1 MKSFL
6 RFRQGDVLLVWA
18 EPSANGYQSK
28 LPHLVLAEGEVTGH
42 KHQITQG
49 QAELIEKNGILF
61 LKVLSETVTLS
72 HEEHQPIQ
80 IPQGTW
86 MVRIQREYEPTGLRL
101 VAD

>member
-1 MKSFL
+1 MKSF

-18 EPSANGYQSK
+18 EPLSTYYELK
-28 LPHLVLAEGEVTGH
+28 LPHRVLARGESTGH
-42 KHQITQG
+42 EHKITSG
-49 QAELIEKNGILF
+49 QAVLIEKGPMLF
-61 LKVLSETVTLS
+61 LRVLSETATLS